1 MKSGAQKLASKLGPL
16 QVSLPLLALYAQ
28 AYHTSGRVLSLPSFP
43 CTPPSL
49 HRFPHLFTNKEP
61 TAEELEVAAAEAEIE
76 PATPI
81 LDAVAEEL
89 AEEPAVQ
96 VEAPEPAVEKVPEPK
111 EVTKPKARATSK
123 KTTTKAKAATPS
135 IVLLHL
141 RSLHSMAGRR

>member
-1 MKSGAQKLASKLGPL
+1 MGKKRRIKTSPKFASLRKI
-16 QVSLPLLALYAQ
+16 
-28 AYHTSGRVLSLPSFP
+28 
-43 CTPPSL
+43 
-49 HRFPHLFTNKEP
+49 RFPHLFTNKEP

-111 EVTKPKARATSK
+111 KVTKPRATSK
-123 KTTTKAKAATPS
+123 KTTTKAKAATRKRHKS
-135 IVLLHL
+135 T
-141 RSLHSMAGRR
+141 AKK

>member
-1 MKSGAQKLASKLGPL
+1 MGKKRRIKTSPKFASLRKI
-16 QVSLPLLALYAQ
+16 
-28 AYHTSGRVLSLPSFP
+28 
-43 CTPPSL
+43 
-49 HRFPHLFTNKEP
+49 RFPHLFTNKEP

-123 KTTTKAKAATPS
+123 KTTTKAKAATRKRHKS
-135 IVLLHL
+135 T
-141 RSLHSMAGRR
+141 AKK